1 MVPAVLADPNV
12 RAVLQGLAANTI
24 FAIASSQFVRWAG
37 FHKANHEPPNRIP
50 RVDLSPSIRPIV
62 LVLAENG
69 GGTLKLKSRSPNGQ
83 TFEIEIRADG
93 HRS

>member
-1 MVPAVLADPNV
+1 MFGRFSKD
-12 RAVLQGLAANTI
+12 LQQTRYLPSLQVNLSAGLVFIKQITSHP
-24 FAIASSQFVRWAG
+24 IAS
-37 FHKANHEPPNRIP
+37 
-50 RVDLSPSIRPIV
+50 RVLISSPSIRPIV